1 MARRLRPSPALVI
14 ALLALFVSIGGVGY
28 AASKIGTSDI
38 QNKAVTKRKIDKQAV
53 STNRIADLAVKT
65 KKLADQA
72 VNPDKLADLAVTTTK
87 IADLAVT
94 TTKIAD
100 LAVTT
105 GKLADLAVTTGKIAD
120 LAVTTEKLGDASVST
135 GKIQSTAVRADALG
149 GTQLATT
156 QVSVAANGNGVAAVT
171 CPGSTQVISG
181 GGTASS
187 FGVHMV
193 TSFQAGNGW
202 IVAYQNT
209 TAAAQTIT
217 AIATCLSV

>member
-14 ALLALFVSIGGVGY
+14 ALLALFVAIGGVGY

-65 KKLADQA
+65 EKLADQT
-72 VNPDKLADLAVTTTK
+72 VTTDK

-105 GKLADLAVTTGKIAD
+105 DKLADLAVTTGKIAD
-120 LAVTTEKLGDASVST
+120 LAVTEGKLADASVST
-135 GKIQSTAVRADALG
+135 GKIQSAAVRADALG

-217 AIATCLSV
+217 AITTCLSA

>member
-1 MARRLRPSPALVI
+1 MARRLRPSPALAI

-28 AASKIGTSDI
+28 AASKIGTNDI
-38 QNKAVTKRKIDKQAV
+38 QNKAVTKPKIDKQAV

-65 KKLADQA
+65 KKLAEQA
-72 VNPDKLADLAVTTTK
+72 VTTDKLADLAVTTTK
-87 IADLAVT
+87 ISDLAVT
-94 TTKIAD
+94 TD
-100 LAVTT
+100 NLA
-105 GKLADLAVTTGKIAD
+105 
-120 LAVTTEKLGDASVST
+120 DASVST
-135 GKIQSTAVRADALG
+135 GKIQLGAVRADALG
-149 GTQLATT
+149 GTQPVTS
-156 QVSVAANGNGVAAVT
+156 QVGVAANGNGVAAVT

-209 TAAAQTIT
+209 TATAQTIT

>member
-65 KKLADQA
+65 EKLADQA
-72 VNPDKLADLAVTTTK
+72 VTTDKLADLAVTTTK

-94 TTKIAD
+94 TDKLAD

-105 GKLADLAVTTGKIAD
+105 GKLADLAVTTDK
-120 LAVTTEKLGDASVST
+120 LADASVST
-135 GKIQSTAVRADALG
+135 GKIQSAAVRADALG